1 VTSEPKA
8 AARLKSARPKSPRPG
23 SAQPKLAQPK
33 AVVRGRVATA
43 LLFLLFGIALGTW
56 TSRIPAVQARLG
68 LDDGRLSIA
77 LLSFAAGAICGMAV
91 LGRLV
96 DRYGSAAVMIPTAVG
111 EGLLLMLPGFAT
123 DLALLCVAL
132 FVFGCVHGTLNIAMN
147 ADAIE
152 VQKVWG
158 RQIMSSFHAVY
169 SIGGFIGS
177 AIGGL
182 FARGDLSAGTTF
194 VCVGLFVVALAVW
207 SRLWVLPAT
216 LRPAKERRIVHEEGS
231 SWRARF
237 PFELVF
243 LGLLAL
249 CALVGEGTA
258 ADWSAVYLHDNLK
271 AAAGTAALAFAAF
284 SVMMTIGRLLAD
296 RLAGIFGPVL
306 LVRVSGV
313 LASAGMLA
321 ALAVA
326 QPWAGVLGFAC
337 LGGGMACIAP
347 QVYSAAGN
355 RDPAQAGAALSLVV
369 SIGYVGFVIGPIV
382 IGSVSTAVGLPTA
395 LTIPALL
402 VLFVAIAAP
411 ALRPRTATL
420 SEADALTEGA

>member
-1 VTSEPKA
+1 MKV
-8 AARLKSARPKSPRPG
+8 KSSGQPR
-23 SAQPKLAQPK
+23 
-33 AVVRGRVATA
+33 AVVRARVATA
-43 LLFLLFGIALGTW
+43 LLFLLFGVALGTW
-56 TSRIPAVQARLG
+56 TSRIPAVQAHLG

-77 LLSFAAGAICGMAV
+77 LLCFAAGAICGMAV

-96 DRYGSAAVMIPTAVG
+96 DRYGSAKVMVPAAVG
-111 EGLLLMLPGFAT
+111 EGLLLMPPGFAGS
-123 DLALLCVAL
+123 LVLLCAAL
-132 FVFGCVHGTLNIAMN
+132 FIFGCVHGTLNIAMN
-147 ADAIE
+147 ADAIQ
-152 VQKVWG
+152 VQKAWG

-177 AIGGL
+177 AVGGL
-182 FARGDLSAGTTF
+182 FARGNLSAGTTF
-194 VCVGLFVVALAVW
+194 VCIGLFVVLLAGW
-207 SRLWVLPAT
+207 SARWALPAQ
-216 LRPAKERRIVHEEGS
+216 LRPVEESRPLPESGR
-231 SWRARF
+231 WRARF
-237 PFELVF
+237 PFELLF
-243 LGLLAL
+243 LGLLAM

-284 SVMMTIGRLLAD
+284 SVMMTAGRLLAD
-296 RLAGIFGPVL
+296 RLARAFGPVL
-306 LVRVSGV
+306 LVRCSGV

-321 ALAVA
+321 ALAVGR
-326 QPWAGVLGFAC
+326 PWAGVLGFAC
-337 LGGGMACIAP
+337 LGAGMACIAP

-382 IGSVSTAVGLPTA
+382 IGGVSTAVGLPTA

-411 ALRPRTATL
+411 ALRPRPAPATSSAAEPVTSTGH
-420 SEADALTEGA
+420 SEGY

>member
-1 VTSEPKA
+1 MKRPGPTG
-8 AARLKSARPKSPRPG
+8 PKSTGPKPP
-23 SAQPKLAQPK
+23 AQPR
-33 AVVRGRVATA
+33 AVVRARVATA

-77 LLSFAAGAICGMAV
+77 LLCFAAGAICGMAV
-91 LGRLV
+91 LGRFV
-96 DRYGSAAVMIPTAVG
+96 DRYGSAAVMIPAAVG
-111 EGLLLMLPGFAT
+111 EGLLLIPPGFAT
-123 DLALLCVAL
+123 DLLLLCLAL

-147 ADAIE
+147 ADAIQ

-177 AIGGL
+177 AVGGL

-194 VCVGLFVVALAVW
+194 GCVGLFVVVLAGW
-207 SRLWVLPAT
+207 SRWWALPSA
-216 LRPAKERRIVHEEGS
+216 LRPAEEPRAASPPEAGRAGR
-231 SWRARF
+231 WRARF
-237 PFELVF
+237 PLELLF

-271 AAAGTAALAFAAF
+271 AAAGTAALAFSAF

-296 RLAGIFGPVL
+296 RLARSFGPVP
-306 LVRVSGV
+306 LVRCSGV
-313 LASAGMLA
+313 MASAGMLA
-321 ALAVA
+321 ALAVGR
-326 QPWAGVLGFAC
+326 PWAGVLGFAC
-337 LGGGMACIAP
+337 LGAGMACIAP

-369 SIGYVGFVIGPIV
+369 SIGYVGFVIGPLV
-382 IGSVSTAVGLPTA
+382 IGGVSTAVGLPTA
-395 LTIPALL
+395 LSIPALL

-411 ALRPRTATL
+411 ALRPPAVPRPP
-420 SEADALTEGA
+420 SGADNAYVESIEGY

>member
-1 VTSEPKA
+1 V
-8 AARLKSARPKSPRPG
+8 KSPG
-23 SAQPKLAQPK
+23 QPPAL
-33 AVVRGRVATA
+33 VRARVATA

-56 TSRIPAVQARLG
+56 TSRIPAVQAHLK

-77 LLSFAAGAICGMAV
+77 LLCFAAGAICGMAL

-96 DRYGSAAVMIPTAVG
+96 DRYGSAAVMVPAAVG
-111 EGLLLMLPGFAT
+111 EGLLLMPPAFAGT
-123 DLALLCVAL
+123 LALLCLAL
-132 FVFGCVHGTLNIAMN
+132 FAFGCVHGALNIAMN
-147 ADAIE
+147 ADAIQ

-158 RQIMSSFHAVY
+158 RQIMSSFHAIY

-177 AIGGL
+177 AVGGL

-194 VCVGLFVVALAVW
+194 VSIGLFVVVLAAW
-207 SRLWVLPAT
+207 AGRWALPAR
-216 LRPAKERRIVHEEGS
+216 LRPVAEPRVTTGEERNR
-231 SWRARF
+231 WRARF
-237 PFELVF
+237 PLELLF
-243 LGLLAL
+243 LGLLAM

-284 SVMMTIGRLLAD
+284 SVMMTVGRLLAD
-296 RLAGIFGPVL
+296 RLARAFGPVL
-306 LVRVSGV
+306 LVRCSGV

-321 ALAVA
+321 ALAVGR
-326 QPWAGVLGFAC
+326 PWAGVLGFAC
-337 LGGGMACIAP
+337 LGAGMACIAP

-382 IGSVSTAVGLPTA
+382 IGGVSTAVGLPTA

-411 ALRPRTATL
+411 ALRPRPAPAASSAAEPVTSTGHI
-420 SEADALTEGA
+420 EGL

>member
-1 VTSEPKA
+1 MCS
-8 AARLKSARPKSPRPG
+8 S
-23 SAQPKLAQPK
+23 
-33 AVVRGRVATA
+33 
-43 LLFLLFGIALGTW
+43 
-56 TSRIPAVQARLG
+56 
-68 LDDGRLSIA
+68 
-77 LLSFAAGAICGMAV
+77 
-91 LGRLV
+91 
-96 DRYGSAAVMIPTAVG
+96 
-111 EGLLLMLPGFAT
+111 
-123 DLALLCVAL
+123 DL
-132 FVFGCVHGTLNIAMN
+132 
-147 ADAIE
+147 
-152 VQKVWG
+152 
-158 RQIMSSFHAVY
+158 
-169 SIGGFIGS
+169 
-177 AIGGL
+177 
-182 FARGDLSAGTTF
+182 
-194 VCVGLFVVALAVW
+194 
-207 SRLWVLPAT
+207 
-216 LRPAKERRIVHEEGS
+216 
-231 SWRARF
+231 
-237 PFELVF
+237 
-243 LGLLAL
+243 
-249 CALVGEGTA
+249 
-258 ADWSAVYLHDNLK
+258 YLHDNLK

-382 IGSVSTAVGLPTA
+382 IGSVSTATGLPTA

-420 SEADALTEGA
+420 SEADALTEGV